1 MSGYPASSV
10 AHAHSGQHGFIGSAY
25 SSPPHQQPQ
34 SPASSNVTLDALIAP
49 LHYSDKQRLINDLS
63 SLLSQTNSL
72 TPHLA
77 PLPVDPP
84 NLTTQPHH
92 SPPLLLSL
100 TGTVPIYYKH
110 VAYHIP
116 IAIYLPLHYPLHPP
130 KVYVTPTRDMRIK
143 ERHKHVDS
151 AGVVYL
157 PYLHEWNGASGGS
170 GLMGGAADDGVLGD
184 SSSLVDLLTVM
195 SSTFSD
201 DPPVYKVGGSTAQVQ
216 PDKSPSQQQRSLPSQ
231 SHSSPVVSS
240 RPLPPLPA
248 ASVPSPTIHS
258 SAASISPSNLALPPL
273 SQQSRI
279 PSPEPLS
286 PSSSLRQSLLSTLT
300 TRSQDILRTQHNEM
314 SSEIDSILSQQQ
326 TLQERRDQHDTALAT
341 LHSELQQLHAH
352 SNALAGAR
360 QQLSEWLAVH
370 EAVGS
375 EKNVDELVYA
385 RDSWSRQLLECV
397 VADQAIEDALWL
409 LDRAL
414 SEGVVE
420 FGVYVKLIRSY
431 SRKQYFHRALAAQI
445 QRRQA
450 ETKQHQAVGGRN
462 SAGGGIGLGGAG
474 SGVAPVAGV
483 GYAGGRR

>member
-10 AHAHSGQHGFIGSAY
+10 AHAHSGQSPFNGSSYASSHHQA
-25 SSPPHQQPQ
+25 SSPATPSTH
-34 SPASSNVTLDALIAP
+34 TLDALISP
-49 LHYSDKQRLINDLS
+49 LHYSDKQRLLADLT
-63 SLLSQTNSL
+63 SLLSQSNSL
-72 TPHLA
+72 TAHIA
-77 PLPVDPP
+77 PLPSDQSNATLSHQPP
-84 NLTTQPHH
+84 Q
-92 SPPLLLSL
+92 LLLSL

-110 VAYHIP
+110 VGYHIP

-130 KVYVTPTRDMRIK
+130 SVYVTPTRDMRIK

-157 PYLHEWNGASGGS
+157 PYLHEWNGRSGSGG
-170 GLMGGAADDGVLGD
+170 LGGGGDDSMLGD
-184 SSSLVDLLTVM
+184 SSGLVELLSVM

-201 DPPVYKVGGSTAQVQ
+201 DPPVFKVSASTGQAQQ
-216 PDKSPSQQQRSLPSQ
+216 DKPPQQQPSAASASH
-231 SHSSPVVSS
+231 SHSSPTVSA

-248 ASVPSPTIHS
+248 TSVPSPSIHS
-258 SAASISPSNLALPPL
+258 SGPSVSPSALSLPPVAQPPR
-273 SQQSRI
+273 S
-279 PSPEPLS
+279 PTPEPLS

-300 TRSQDILRTQHNEM
+300 KKSQEILRTQHNEM

-341 LHSELQQLHAH
+341 LHSELQQLHSH
-352 SNALAGAR
+352 SAALADSR

-370 EAVGS
+370 EAAGS
-375 EKNVDELVYA
+375 EKSVDELVYA

-397 VADQAIEDALWL
+397 VADQAIDDALWL

-414 SEGVVE
+414 SEGVVQ
-420 FGVYVKLIRSY
+420 FDVYVKLVRSY

-450 ETKQHQAVGGRN
+450 ETKQQQASGGRS
-462 SAGGGIGLGGAG
+462 SAGGGFPVGVG
-474 SGVAPVAGV
+474 SGAVAPVGGM
-483 GYAGGRR
+483 GYGRR